1 MQPSDRVFQR
11 ATRKVANHRTMEA
24 FRLSEL
30 LPSHLRIR
38 TQDMVMKAYLANLP
52 TAFWALI
59 ALPALV
65 VTRCVLTTVVPQLVH
80 AVVPEVV
87 RNVLRII

>member
-1 MQPSDRVFQR
+1 MSISGREGRTTNNR
-11 ATRKVANHRTMEA
+11 AALT
-24 FRLSEL
+24 EL
-30 LPSHLRIR
+30 LPSRLRIR

-52 TAFWALI
+52 TAVWALL

-65 VTRCVLTTVVPQLVH
+65 VTRCVVATVVPQVVH

-87 RNVLRII
+87 RTVLRII